1 MSRVEAQQCLTW
13 LVKAYH
19 QLVTTAVEQLE
30 SLDPDDS
37 RPASQQI
44 AGVLRAAI
52 RTGRFAPGDRL
63 PSQHELAER
72 YAVARE
78 TVKTALRMLRDE
90 RLVVTRQGSGA
101 FVRSQ
106 SERPVGLRPHIEAA
120 FDRKEVS
127 IDFAG
132 FSGETLLGV
141 LGEPLDKIRA
151 GRLTPESIK
160 IRMLLPDPEAPM
172 SLPARANGPMHD
184 PAVRERSRRITSRAV
199 EGIGDALRELAE
211 LDLVRSASVE
221 TRVYATSPLF
231 KLYVINE
238 EEAFFGFYPVA
249 RHTVTIDSA
258 RVSIFD
264 PMGKDAT
271 MFHFTTSEDDPYNL
285 YVDEA
290 RAWFESIWTTVAR
303 ERAE

>member
-1 MSRVEAQQCLTW
+1 VAIG
-13 LVKAYH
+13 
-19 QLVTTAVEQLE
+19 VEQLE
-30 SLDPDDS
+30 NLDPDDS
-37 RPASQQI
+37 RPPSQQI

-52 RTGRFAPGDRL
+52 RTGKFEPSERL
-63 PSQHELAER
+63 PSQNELAER
-72 YAVARE
+72 YTVARE

-120 FDRKEVS
+120 FDRDEVS

-141 LGEPLDKIRA
+141 LSEPLDKIRA
-151 GRLTPESIK
+151 GRLTPESVK
-160 IRMLLPDPEAPM
+160 IRMLLPDLEAAM
-172 SLPARANGPMHD
+172 ALPSRASGAPHD
-184 PAVRERSRRITSRAV
+184 PAVRERARRITRRAID
-199 EGIGDALRELAE
+199 GINDALRELAE
-211 LDLVRSASVE
+211 LDLVRSASAE

-303 ERAE
+303 EQAE

>member
-1 MSRVEAQQCLTW
+1 MSSIRAWLCLAW
-13 LVKAYH
+13 LASPYH
-19 QLVTTAVEQLE
+19 GSVTTAVEQLE
-30 SLDPDDS
+30 NLDPDDP
-37 RPASQQI
+37 RPSSQQI

-52 RTGRFAPGDRL
+52 RTGRFRPGEKL

-72 YAVARE
+72 YEVARE
-78 TVKTALRMLRDE
+78 TVKSALRMLRDE

-101 FVRSQ
+101 YVRSQ
-106 SERPVGLRPHIEAA
+106 SERPIGLRPHIEAA
-120 FDRKEVS
+120 FERKEVS

-141 LGEPLDKIRA
+141 LSEPLDKIRA

-160 IRMLLPDPEAPM
+160 IRMLLPDLEAPM
-172 SLPARANGPMHD
+172 SLPSRASGPMHD
-184 PAVRERSRRITSRAV
+184 PGVRERARRISGRAV
-199 EGIGDALRELAE
+199 EGINEALRELTE
-211 LDLVRSASVE
+211 LDLVRSATAE

-238 EEAFFGFYPVA
+238 EDAFFGFYPVA
-249 RHTVTIDSA
+249 RHPVTIDGA
-258 RVSIFD
+258 RVTIFD

-271 MFHFTTSEDDPYNL
+271 MFHFTTTEDDPYNL

-290 RAWFESIWTTVAR
+290 RAWFQSIWSTVAR
-303 ERAE
+303 EQAE